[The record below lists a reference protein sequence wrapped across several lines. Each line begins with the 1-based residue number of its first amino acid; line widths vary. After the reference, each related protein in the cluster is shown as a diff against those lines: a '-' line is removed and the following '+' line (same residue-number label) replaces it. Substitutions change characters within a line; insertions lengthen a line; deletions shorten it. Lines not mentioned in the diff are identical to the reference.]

1 MTLSFAK
8 ASLIFPLKGERGK
21 VIPENWYEVRMS
33 AMQTVAEKTAGR
45 GLTAKHALIMTEYFK
60 ED

>member
-1 MTLSFAK
+1 MSLPFLK

-21 VIPENWYEVRMS
+21 VIPENGCKVWMS
-33 AMQTVAEKTAGR
+33 ALQTVAEKTAGR
-45 GLTAKHALIMTEYFK
+45 GLAVKHALIMTESFK